1 MSERE
6 IQQIQEQINDGLLLA
21 RKRLIEK
28 TKKENG
34 ELVVENDGEVVHV
47 KADEL
52 K

>member
-1 MSERE
+1 M
-6 IQQIQEQINDGLLLA
+6 QEQINDGLLLA

-34 ELVVENDGEVVHV
+34 ELVVMSGGEVVHV
-47 KADEL
+47 KAEEL